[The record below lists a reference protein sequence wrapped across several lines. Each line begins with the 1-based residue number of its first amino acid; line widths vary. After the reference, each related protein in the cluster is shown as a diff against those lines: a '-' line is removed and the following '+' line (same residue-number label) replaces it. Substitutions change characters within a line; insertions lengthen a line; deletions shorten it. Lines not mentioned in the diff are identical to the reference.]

1 MTTRSFDRTEIGESR
16 ETPGVT
22 VTDWRVMTFAAVSTD
37 YFELHANDEYAKR
50 TQFGRR
56 AAHGLMGLAPADGRK
71 HRSAFQVDAGA
82 SLHWSWDFIG
92 PTYIGDTIR
101 AKLTVTGKK
110 ASRSKPDRGVV
121 TVAYE
126 ARNQNNE
133 AVQRGTD
140 KTMVRRC
147 SNEETSS
154 KSLSA

>member
-1 MTTRSFDRTEIGESR
+1 MTTRSFDRIEIGESR

-22 VTDWRVMTFAAVSTD
+22 VTDWRAMTFAAVSMD

-56 AAHGLMGLAPADGRK
+56 AAHGRK
-71 HRSAFQVDAGA
+71 RRSAFQVDAGA

-147 SNEETSS
+147 SNEEISS

>member
-1 MTTRSFDRTEIGESR
+1 MTTRSFDRIEIGESR

-56 AAHGLMGLAPADGRK
+56 AAHGRK
-71 HRSAFQVDAGA
+71 RRSAFQVDAGA
-82 SLHWSWDFIG
+82 SLHWSWGFID
-92 PTYIGDTIR
+92 PIYIGDTIR
-101 AKLTVTGKK
+101 AKLMVTGKK
-110 ASRSKPDRGVV
+110 ASRSKPDRDVV

-133 AVQRGTD
+133 AAQRGTD

>member
-1 MTTRSFDRTEIGESR
+1 MTTRSFDRIEIGESR

-56 AAHGLMGLAPADGRK
+56 AADGRK

-82 SLHWSWDFIG
+82 SLHWSWDSIG
-92 PTYIGDTIR
+92 PIYIGDTIR

-154 KSLSA
+154 ESLSA